1 MYKPQPT
8 QQPVRIPH
16 KPDPRRN
23 ADASHSPVEAPTPP
37 DEVPLGSGVTPHQ
50 TRAGSSADQP
60 KIQSSLYS
68 RSSLDNM
75 PNTNWA
81 SMHRGT
87 PADAG
92 PGSLFRY
99 GGFRPS
105 GLSTFKMSA
114 ERQSHAEDPAVSED
128 NDMCVDDVFAVT
140 TEGDVQREEPSHE
153 DTDGLE
159 IHESSP
165 SVASGSLD
173 RDGSVP
179 PLDSSLST
187 SSRMPVPVPSRPSSF
202 NTRRSSLRSIGSPV
216 DGVGLYVS
224 SSSSMRRTPYNI
236 PSRSPNG
243 MGSLSKAYAMGMA
256 SANAGPRT
264 TPRLP
269 PWTAQ
274 RTIFRSP
281 YGPST
286 SAPAHHSTFTLD
298 DDETDDE
305 IGPERDSSTEE
316 ETEFERAHPPRRF
329 SSISRSPSPSHG
341 YDAVYHDDDD
351 GFIQGNRYA
360 HGPDRR
366 YGHRHSQPYAN
377 TESSRQNPYKQ
388 PISRSAPRSYGMPYM
403 SSSAPRV
410 SSGSKAGSIP
420 KEEPSS
426 QWSHVHMAAAAL
438 DRLSMANDQDDAL
451 HEYANPRTLDESD
464 EVAAIRDR
472 LGGAANCSAFISKL
486 WHLMIN
492 PEVYGKY
499 IRWNHAGD
507 IVIIS
512 NDPGVAAEFAS
523 EILPKLFKHGNNAS
537 FVRQLNLYGF
547 QRVSSS
553 RLLDSTEQ
561 RIISSRTFEPYGSSD
576 LFPPKNSPVAYST
589 AAELYGAHSS
599 FSHPRFRRG
608 QEQWLASMKPRSSKK
623 PKRFSDER

>member
-1 MYKPQPT
+1 MS
-8 QQPVRIPH
+8 
-16 KPDPRRN
+16 

-37 DEVPLGSGVTPHQ
+37 DEVPLEAGVTPHR
-50 TRAGSSADQP
+50 TRPGSSADQT
-60 KIQSSLYS
+60 KIQSTLCT
-68 RSSLDNM
+68 RSSLDSV
-75 PNTNWA
+75 PNTNWV

-87 PADAG
+87 PADTG

-114 ERQSHAEDPAVSED
+114 ERQSYADDHTASED
-128 NDMCVDDVFAVT
+128 NDMCVDDVFAVS
-140 TEGDVQREEPSHE
+140 TEGAAQRDEPSHD

-173 RDGSVP
+173 RDGSLP

-187 SSRMPVPVPSRPSSF
+187 SSRMPVPVPTRPGSF
-202 NTRRSSLRSIGSPV
+202 NTRRSSVRSIGSPV
-216 DGVGLYVS
+216 DGVGLCVPS
-224 SSSSMRRTPYNI
+224 NSSMRRTPYNI
-236 PSRSPNG
+236 PSRSPSG

-256 SANAGPRT
+256 SATAGSRT

-281 YGPST
+281 YGPSS

-305 IGPERDSSTEE
+305 IDPQQDSSTEDE
-316 ETEFERAHPPRRF
+316 ADFERAHPPRRF
-329 SSISRSPSPSHG
+329 SSTSRSPSPSHG
-341 YDAVYHDDDD
+341 YDIVYYDDDD
-351 GFIQGNRYA
+351 GFMQGNRYA

-366 YGHRHSQPYAN
+366 YGHRHPQPHPIAV
-377 TESSRQNPYKQ
+377 SSRTNPYKQ

-410 SSGSKAGSIP
+410 SSGTKSGIIAKD
-420 KEEPSS
+420 EPYS
-426 QWSHVHMAAAAL
+426 QRSHVHMAAAAL
-438 DRLSMANDQDDAL
+438 DRLSMANDQDDAP
-451 HEYANPRTLDESD
+451 HEYASSRTLDEND

-507 IVIIS
+507 VIIIS

-553 RLLDSTEQ
+553 RLLDPTEQ
-561 RIISSRTFEPYGSSD
+561 RIISSSTFEPYGTSD
-576 LFPPKNSPVAYST
+576 TFPPKNSPITYST

-623 PKRFSDER
+623 PKRLSDER